1 MGTLGKAYGSYGAYI
16 LASKQIIDFLTNRA
30 KPIIYSTAP
39 SLFDT
44 ALANESL
51 DFIIKNKDLLKEK
64 IEKNLTIIH
73 NILGLKSQSLII
85 PILIGDNKRVKII
98 QENLKQNGF
107 LVGAI
112 RQPTVKEA
120 IIRLI
125 AKIDINENDL
135 TKVCNLLK
143 DSNVN

>member
-1 MGTLGKAYGSYGAYI
+1 MGL
-16 LASKQIIDFLTNRA
+16 N
-30 KPIIYSTAP
+30 
-39 SLFDT
+39 
-44 ALANESL
+44 
-51 DFIIKNKDLLKEK
+51 
-64 IEKNLTIIH
+64 
-73 NILGLKSQSLII
+73 SQSLII
-85 PILIGDNKRVKII
+85 PILIGDNKRVKKI
-98 QENLKQNGF
+98 QKELKENGF

-143 DSNVN
+143 DSNVNK